1 MRIWSKSRAAI
12 HDDIVARHYEANG
25 EMSLSEAMLV
35 QINLNLLE
43 VKSGVQIL
51 TVIAVVA
58 LSLWLKPFF

>member
-43 VKSGVQIL
+43 VKSGVQIA
-51 TVIAVVA
+51 TVVSVLAF
-58 LSLWLKPFF
+58 SLWMQPFF

>member
-1 MRIWSKSRAAI
+1 MRIWGQSRAAM
-12 HDDIVARHYEANG
+12 HDDIVARHIEASG
-25 EMSLSEAMLV
+25 KTSLSEEMLV

-58 LSLWLKPFF
+58 LSLWLQPIF